1 MRKIV
6 LAVTALLLVALD
18 QLSKFFVVK
27 YIRLGTIVEFIPNLV
42 SLTYLRNTGAA
53 FSILENQQWLF
64 TVITFI
70 VLGVA
75 FYYLIK
81 QMQTQNFWLLASLLQ
96 TQGF

>member
-42 SLTYLRNTGAA
+42 SLTYLRNSAVAIYGDNFYCFRSGFLLLNQTDANAEFLATGQSA
-53 FSILENQQWLF
+53 SNH
-64 TVITFI
+64 
-70 VLGVA
+70 
-75 FYYLIK
+75 
-81 QMQTQNFWLLASLLQ
+81 FWW
-96 TQGF
+96 FRKFH

>member
-81 QMQTQNFWLLASLLQ
+81 QMQTQNFWLLASLLL
-96 TQGF
+96 T